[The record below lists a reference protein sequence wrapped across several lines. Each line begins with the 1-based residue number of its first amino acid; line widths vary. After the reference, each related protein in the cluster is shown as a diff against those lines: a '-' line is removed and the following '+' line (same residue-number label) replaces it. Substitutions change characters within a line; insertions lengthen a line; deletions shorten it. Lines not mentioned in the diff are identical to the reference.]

1 MDRRAF
7 LAGLGAFLCPLCMN
21 RGFVAEGAHW
31 SYEGDAGPDRWGS
44 LGPDNAACSAGSQ
57 QSPVN
62 IAGATR
68 ADLAA
73 LKISWPKQGG
83 TIANNGHTIQVN
95 MPAGGTLTAG
105 RDGYDLVQYHFHAPS
120 EHLVDGRRF
129 ATEAHS
135 STRPGR
141 ATGSASSACS

>member
-21 RGFVAEGAHW
+21 RGFAAEGAYW

-83 TIANNGHTIQVN
+83 IIVNDGHTIQVN